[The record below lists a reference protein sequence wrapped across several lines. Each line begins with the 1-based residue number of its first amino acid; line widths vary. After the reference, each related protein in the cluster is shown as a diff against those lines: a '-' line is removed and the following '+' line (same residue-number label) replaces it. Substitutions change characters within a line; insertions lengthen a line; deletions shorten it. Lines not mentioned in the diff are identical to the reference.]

1 MCGRFALATPP
12 EALVEIFDLFE
23 APDPDPL
30 RPRYNIAPTQSVAVI
45 RLNQSGAH
53 RELAMM
59 HWGLIPSWADSPS
72 IGNRLINARS
82 ESAGDRPA
90 FRGAFRKR
98 RCLIPADGFYEWMK
112 TERGKQPYYIHRTDG
127 RPFAFAGLWEC
138 WRADQ
143 ETEPVESCTI
153 LTTPANAVVAPI
165 HNRMPAMLEKS
176 DFARWLDPGDDDP
189 STLHELLRP
198 FESDAMAA
206 HPVSIFVNKPKNDST
221 KCIEPLESDDG
232 AEGQR
237 ELFS

>member
-23 APDPDPL
+23 APDPGSL

-45 RLNQSGAH
+45 RLKQSGAH

-98 RCLIPADGFYEWMK
+98 RCLIPADGFYEWMN
-112 TERGKQPYYIHRTDG
+112 T
-127 RPFAFAGLWEC
+127 
-138 WRADQ
+138 
-143 ETEPVESCTI
+143 
-153 LTTPANAVVAPI
+153 
-165 HNRMPAMLEKS
+165 
-176 DFARWLDPGDDDP
+176 
-189 STLHELLRP
+189 
-198 FESDAMAA
+198 
-206 HPVSIFVNKPKNDST
+206 
-221 KCIEPLESDDG
+221 
-232 AEGQR
+232 
-237 ELFS
+237 